1 MVKKLREQDLLD
13 QDTLDQGVLKFY
25 RVPNPVEPEV
35 DERAMLDPKSLAR
48 KVEAQHL
55 GSEMLA
61 DNIDLSFIE

>member
-13 QDTLDQGVLKFY
+13 QDTLGQEVLKFY

-35 DERAMLDPKSLAR
+35 DKRAMLDPKSLAR
-48 KVEAQHL
+48 EVEAQHL

-61 DNIDLSFIE
+61 DTIDLSFIE